1 MFSNVME
8 VKFLSKPKVLV
19 VGSLN
24 IDMILK
30 IERMPEVGENLFV
43 KEFSMLPGGKGNNQA
58 VACARLGALVSMIGK
73 VGDDEF
79 GERLFTNLAQENVD
93 FAFVTRQVLVHTGLA
108 FIFVDEKG
116 ENRILVAPGANMELS
131 VTDLD
136 NALELFKASDF
147 LVLQLEI
154 PHEVVKKCIEH
165 AHRFGVRVV
174 LNPAP
179 AQPFPIEILTADDII
194 TPNKYEAEVLSGVK
208 IRSLNDAI
216 KAIQVLDERCPA
228 RKVITLGG
236 EGALASYEDN
246 QFVYLPAREV
256 KVEDTTAAGDAFNGG
271 LVVGIGMGKDWIGA
285 LKLANNAGAIA
296 CTKVGAQ
303 SALPHFRDVERLV
316 EKMGEGEVKIISG
329 N

>member
-1 MFSNVME
+1 MP
-8 VKFLSKPKVLV
+8 KPKVLV

-79 GERLFTNLAQENVD
+79 GERLFANLAQENVD
-93 FAFVTRQVLVHTGLA
+93 FAFVTRQALVHTGLA

-116 ENRILVAPGANMELS
+116 ENRILVAPGANMKLS
-131 VTDLD
+131 VGDLD
-136 NALELFKASDF
+136 SALELFKASDF
-147 LVLQLEI
+147 LILQLEI
-154 PHEVVKKCIEH
+154 PHEVVKRCIEY

-179 AQPFPIEILTADDII
+179 AQPFPIEILTANDII

-208 IRSLNDAI
+208 IRSLDDAI

-236 EGALASYEDN
+236 EGALASYEGN

-316 EKMGEGEVKIISG
+316 EKIGEGEIKIISR